1 MSVGLFRTGPAS
13 ALIRQLLR
21 VACVL
26 LCVAGLAIP
35 ALAAGKLAVSLEF
48 EDASGTALKGG
59 AADELR
65 TLLKAHVHLL
75 GKEVGEAPALAAER
89 NAMVRRAQRE
99 VSQLLATVGYFS
111 AESTVDTSQVGQWQL
126 RVQPGPQTTVAAV
139 ELQFDGEVSQATDL
153 PAALQPA
160 QLRAGWQLPVGAA
173 FQQSAWDGAKQ
184 AVLDTLGERRFA
196 AARIVSSSA
205 RVDPASATARLS
217 VRFDSGP
224 AFRLGELQVDGL
236 QDLPDDLVARYSRL
250 EVGDLYDRERLL
262 AFQTSLQNTP
272 YFASV
277 IVDIERDPA
286 LAAAVPVRVHVTEAK
301 PKYLGA
307 GIGMSTNTGFR
318 VEGSYRNVNFLHRAW
333 ELSTGLRFEQKRQ
346 LAYADI
352 LLPPAGR
359 DRDSFG
365 FMMDNSDLEGLK
377 ITSQTLG
384 ATRTTT
390 RGDIE
395 TQLNLRYQHEGLQP
409 KGGEKRSQNTL
420 SLNWSWTQRKVD
432 DLLDPRAGYVLQ
444 VQFGGGTES
453 LIAERDFFRSHGRL
467 VRYLPVGERDV
478 LILRGEAGITL
489 ADSREGVPQDF
500 LFRTGGAQTVRGYA
514 YQSLGVKE
522 GRATVGGRYLA
533 VASAEYVRW
542 FRPDWGIASFIDAGD
557 AADSRTDFDLRT
569 GYGLGARWRS
579 PAGPIALDLAWAH
592 DEQRLRLHFGVAM
605 AF

>member
-1 MSVGLFRTGPAS
+1 MLGRCIRSRLPAIEQLFRT
-13 ALIRQLLR
+13 
-21 VACVL
+21 ACVL
-26 LCVAGLAIP
+26 IWTVC
-35 ALAAGKLAVSLEF
+35 LAAQAQAADKLEVSLEF
-48 EDASGTALKGG
+48 ESGTAVAVPK
-59 AADELR
+59 AEVADELR
-65 TLLKAHVHLL
+65 ALLKAHLDLL
-75 GKEVGEAPALAAER
+75 SKDGHPIPTLDADR
-89 NAMVRRAQRE
+89 IAMVRRAQRE
-99 VSQLLATVGYFS
+99 VESLLATAGYF
-111 AESTVDTSQVGQWQL
+111 TPRTRVDTSNAGHWQVF
-126 RVQPGPQTTVAAV
+126 VQPGPQTKVVAV
-139 ELQFDGEVSQATDL
+139 ELEFDGEINRAADV
-153 PAALQPA
+153 PASLQPA

-184 AVLDTLGERRFA
+184 AVLDLLGERRFA

-205 RVDPASATARLS
+205 RVDPVTATAKLS

-224 AFRLGELQVDGL
+224 VFRLGQLQVDGL
-236 QDLPDDLVARYSRL
+236 RDLPDDLVARYSRL

-318 VEGSYRNVNFLHRAW
+318 IEGSYRNVNFLRRAW

-352 LLPPAGR
+352 LLPPSGR

-409 KGGEKRSQNTL
+409 KGGEKSSQNTL

-432 DLLDPRAGYVLQ
+432 DLLDPREGYVLQ
-444 VQFGGGTES
+444 VQFGGGAKS

-467 VRYLPVGERDV
+467 VRYQPVGERDV

-489 ADSREGVPQDF
+489 ADARDGVPQDF

-514 YQSLGVKE
+514 YQSLGVKD

-542 FRPDWGIASFIDAGD
+542 FRPDWGLASFIDAGD

-592 DEQRLRLHFGVAM
+592 DERRLRLHFGVAM